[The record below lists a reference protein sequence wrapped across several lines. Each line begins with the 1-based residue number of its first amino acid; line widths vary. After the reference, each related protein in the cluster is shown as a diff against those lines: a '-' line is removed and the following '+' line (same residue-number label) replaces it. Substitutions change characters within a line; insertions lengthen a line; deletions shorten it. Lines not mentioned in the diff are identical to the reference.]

1 MKKIVIYIMC
11 FIMLITNNVLAH
23 NVSEDDLLVSNNT
36 VEYLTR
42 FNLTIDTNGIV
53 YYPFIYQKNNEWFNE
68 RVIGNAK
75 CNEGYLYSK
84 NLNTGV
90 IKQLVSVPVG
100 VFRENQ
106 TGVYFIYRNSIY
118 YVDYNGISIDIIYN
132 SSAQLQQNL
141 LERYDDELYFVEANK
156 IVKYNIENK
165 RKTVLADAGVTTMLF
180 VKSAN
185 EIVYSSSEK
194 HYYVNN
200 KSNIKRMIDDV
211 EFAQLFIKGE
221 WNLSETSSSDPV
233 DINLQSIKSSYPS
246 GSYFSTTGARCTHHL
261 NSNSNC
267 GYYDNCSVSGSE
279 PKCKSYCG
287 AIQCIGYAKWASDQY
302 MHKSSWTPVSG
313 DQNDT
318 NVGFGS
324 DTAVALY
331 FANCYT
337 GAYVLLSES
346 VNEDNGFHAMFF
358 AKLSSTSVL
367 SLECN
372 LTLDCKVTYPIRTF
386 AAFRNFAPA
395 SSYYVSH
402 KFNASSSYVSY
413 NSGYHKQYCG
423 TGSCSGYRLEPH
435 YSQSTGSN
443 ATCEVCG
450 YVGNIIYTHGY

>member
-1 MKKIVIYIMC
+1 MKKIVICIMC

-211 EFAQLFIKGE
+211 EF
-221 WNLSETSSSDPV
+221 V
-233 DINLQSIKSSYPS
+233 
-246 GSYFSTTGARCTHHL
+246 
-261 NSNSNC
+261 
-267 GYYDNCSVSGSE
+267 
-279 PKCKSYCG
+279 
-287 AIQCIGYAKWASDQY
+287 
-302 MHKSSWTPVSG
+302 
-313 DQNDT
+313 
-318 NVGFGS
+318 
-324 DTAVALY
+324 
-331 FANCYT
+331 
-337 GAYVLLSES
+337 
-346 VNEDNGFHAMFF
+346 
-358 AKLSSTSVL
+358 
-367 SLECN
+367 
-372 LTLDCKVTYPIRTF
+372 
-386 AAFRNFAPA
+386 RNF
-395 SSYYVSH
+395 
-402 KFNASSSYVSY
+402 
-413 NSGYHKQYCG
+413 
-423 TGSCSGYRLEPH
+423 
-435 YSQSTGSN
+435 
-443 ATCEVCG
+443 
-450 YVGNIIYTHGY
+450 I